1 MAKNKQ
7 KVKKYR
13 KPLNINIGMI
23 IFSTVFIYVVVCVV
37 MYFQS
42 SPIVRYEVKEGSL
55 ASSNIYRGIAL
66 REETTVYSDHAGYI
80 NYYAREGEKVAKD
93 DLVYIIDE
101 TGQLNQNLDN
111 TNLGENALTPKELA
125 EFRSEIVNFMHGFE
139 STNFDSVY
147 DFKYSLKN
155 TVLKL
160 SNSNMLDSVGSI
172 TSGNVNLCIIKK
184 YCPKCQKTQTFK
196 EKK

>member
-66 REETTVYSDHAGYI
+66 REETTVYSDHTGYI

-93 DLVYIIDE
+93 DLFYSSEHHRRKSDPGIHPGIFGTADRC
-101 TGQLNQNLDN
+101 GLRGHLPRR
-111 TNLGENALTPKELA
+111 GEAG
-125 EFRSEIVNFMHGFE
+125 HGG
-139 STNFDSVY
+139 
-147 DFKYSLKN
+147 L
-155 TVLKL
+155 
-160 SNSNMLDSVGSI
+160 
-172 TSGNVNLCIIKK
+172 
-184 YCPKCQKTQTFK
+184 Q
-196 EKK
+196 